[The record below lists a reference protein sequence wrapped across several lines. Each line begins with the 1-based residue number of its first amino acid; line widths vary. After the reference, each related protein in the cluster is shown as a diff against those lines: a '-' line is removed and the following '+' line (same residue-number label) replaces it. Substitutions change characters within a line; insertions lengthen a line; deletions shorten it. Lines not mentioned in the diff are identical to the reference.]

1 MIVCAVMLKEAY
13 LFRRPKAKL
22 RCIHSTG
29 DLWYYVVMRLEAS
42 EKHGDPLHQKNNK
55 KRKTMRKKKQSFIPV
70 AVALVLIVI
79 VAAVSF
85 FGGFF
90 SGISETSKEADLNS
104 IFGIT
109 ENTDA
114 AIIYDNNLL
123 SEKALFINN
132 TYYVPLSM
140 ANDLSDI
147 FYYDANEGRFF
158 ATTGTS
164 VHECT
169 PDEYV
174 LKGEDIYV
182 SVTLLKNFASFG
194 VETAA
199 SPARI
204 AIKTQW
210 GEKKSASV
218 TKKTPLHVREDK
230 KSEAVKIL
238 EEGDT
243 ISIISSNEVWSY
255 CGTDDL
261 LFGFIENRR
270 LDSYSTETETP
281 PALPAAV
288 TYPSVKMDGNVVLG
302 WHNVTNSDAN
312 SNVSEV
318 ISRAHGMNVI
328 SPTWFALLGNDG
340 SVSSI
345 ADPAYVETVHAAG
358 VKIWGLVDNFSND
371 TDTDAVLSHTTS
383 RRNLENNLINAAL
396 SYGLDGINVDFE
408 QLPTQTSDDF
418 CQFLRELSILCH
430 TNNLVLSSDN
440 YVPKE
445 YTNYYRRDIQGKVC
459 DYVIIM
465 GYDEHTSS
473 SDEPGSVASIG
484 FVTEGIEN
492 TLRDVPPE
500 KVINGIPFYTRLY
513 SLDNGILDCSVLG
526 MADAATKLADNGI
539 TPSWDNVTCQNVA
552 KYEKNGAQYSIWL
565 EDAQSVSAK
574 LSVMKN
580 NNLAGV
586 ACWRLML
593 ETEDIWD
600 VINAYYPTGAG
611 AE

>member
-1 MIVCAVMLKEAY
+1 MK
-13 LFRRPKAKL
+13 
-22 RCIHSTG
+22 
-29 DLWYYVVMRLEAS
+29 
-42 EKHGDPLHQKNNK
+42 
-55 KRKTMRKKKQSFIPV
+55 KKKQSFIPV
-70 AVALVLIVI
+70 AVALILIVI

-90 SGISETSKEADLNS
+90 SEISGSAKQADLNE

-109 ENTDA
+109 DDTEA
-114 AIIYDNNLL
+114 ALIYNDNLL
-123 SEKALFINN
+123 SEKALFING
-132 TYYVPLSM
+132 TYYIPLSM
-140 ANDLSDI
+140 ANELSDI

-158 ATTGTS
+158 ATTGTQ

-169 PDEYV
+169 PDEYAV
-174 LKGEDIYV
+174 KGEDLYV
-182 SVTLLKNFASFG
+182 SVTLLKSFASFG
-194 VETAA
+194 METAQA
-199 SPARI
+199 PARI
-204 AIKTQW
+204 AIKTLW

-218 TKKTPLHVREDK
+218 SKRVPLHTGEDK
-230 KSEAVKIL
+230 KSEAVKML
-238 EEGDT
+238 DEGD
-243 ISIISSNEVWSY
+243 SVRIISSNEVWSY

-261 LFGFIENRR
+261 LFGFIENKR
-270 LDSYSTETETP
+270 LTDYAAEAETP

-288 TYPSVKMDGNVVLG
+288 TYPSVRMEGNVVLG
-302 WHNVTNSDAN
+302 WHNVTNADAN
-312 SNVSEV
+312 SMVSEA
-318 ISRAHGMNVI
+318 IRRARGMNVI
-328 SPTWFALLGNDG
+328 SPTWFALSGSDG
-340 SVSSI
+340 SISSI
-345 ADPAYVETVHAAG
+345 ADASYVETVHAAG
-358 VKIWGLVDNFSND
+358 IKIWGLVDNFTNE

-396 SYGLDGINVDFE
+396 TYGLDGINVDFE
-408 QLPTQTSDDF
+408 QLPIETSDDF

-430 TNNLVLSSDN
+430 ANNLVLSSDN

-492 TLRDVPPE
+492 TLKDVPPE

-526 MADAATKLADNGI
+526 MADAATKLADSGV
-539 TPSWDNVTCQNVA
+539 TATWDNTTCQNVA

-574 LSVMKN
+574 LSVMRN

-611 AE
+611 AS